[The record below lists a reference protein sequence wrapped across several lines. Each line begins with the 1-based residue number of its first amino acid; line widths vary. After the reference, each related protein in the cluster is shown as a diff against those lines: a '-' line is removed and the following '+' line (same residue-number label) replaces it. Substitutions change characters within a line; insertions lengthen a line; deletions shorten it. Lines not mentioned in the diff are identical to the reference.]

1 MKTNLLN
8 SSESEV
14 RNNSILY
21 GVTEGAASSAVSVPY
36 VSRKSL
42 VSRLMRTAAVVML
55 LMTVGVGQVW
65 GTDLYVRGDRNSW
78 GTTEKMSGT
87 SSPWTYTAYWSSS
100 SNFKIA
106 DSNWNSINLGSAT
119 ISAFGSTYNLT
130 NSGSSENMS
139 FPTMPT
145 GGGIYTITVTLVSGT
160 YKIKVDKVVE
170 EGNSWIDIT
179 DPTVYFDN
187 SNATYSNVSI
197 VMGRVWS
204 YGSQGQ
210 GYYAKTLSK
219 ITNTNLYYTQSIDNA
234 SGDGS
239 KYTTLLFAN
248 ASMSG
253 WTNSKQATEGVV
265 AKTSYTGTSNNT
277 LNSNTF
283 LFSAAG
289 SSKGAALTKTDLTG
303 YTDLNKTQTI
313 QVCISEDNGSTY
325 SNAAN
330 FVAWPGTIN
339 VTRTYLSSATASS
352 SPSATAM
359 TSTTTTGALT
369 SSITFTG
376 ASTTE
381 YDFAGWSNS
390 STSPDGIT
398 SKTYTIT
405 GASTKYAFYKRKQY
419 TVSYGV
425 NSSTL
430 NGNIKLNSN
439 TAVTTTSSSTL
450 NHGTAIS
457 FMATPNPG
465 YQVEGWY
472 SDAECTAG
480 NRLQAGGNS
489 YNAGTLTAN
498 VTVYVKFA
506 VRTGGTVTLTAGTGG
521 QVSKTSGSGWA
532 ASASITEI
540 TSATAIDIYAKANT
554 GYSFSTWTKT
564 AGSGSVTT
572 NAESG
577 KFTPV
582 AYEDATLTASFTE
595 TMSALTTSNN
605 YDVGNPSYAAPTISN
620 SATDV
625 GYATTRTIT
634 ATTPGT
640 GYTFAGWTLTNCTRT
655 DGGAATATT
664 ITIRSNGD
672 GNAATAQAN
681 YTEDLSSTWI
691 VAGGNKIVTTGN
703 TWRTSVDA
711 NNMMTKKTGHSTEN
725 VVYYSVTTTGTNLGD
740 TNEDY
745 KFKIVNTANNSTTWY
760 GLTANDQYYMIRDM
774 SGTEYDL
781 STSGANIELR
791 ADIAGTYEIKVDY
804 SGSTPKITI
813 TFPTTYTL
821 TYSIGSVAGNNGSI
835 STSPSTTSGSKVLSG
850 TNITLTAPN
859 AETGYTWKGW
869 YTNAAGTTGKINDT
883 NRAITVT
890 MNANKTLYACYT
902 ENTFNVKATAS
913 PAAGG
918 TVTPTS
924 NTAMGQVTGGDIT
937 ATPGAGYSFSG
948 WTIASGS
955 GYFGTTGTN
964 TTSAT
969 ADTKF
974 RPTAASTLT
983 GSFSEV
989 MRTVSVCVNNAAF
1002 GTVST
1007 SSLTNVGPAT
1017 ASAEV
1022 TATQAAGAT
1031 FTGWTLQS
1039 GVTAA
1044 AGYTSSSNPI
1054 KVNATDASKTI
1065 TANFSETKH
1074 TITVSTSNATYG
1086 TVTPTSAS
1094 VGQITAVQI
1103 TATKKAG
1110 YKFKEWK
1117 QTAGTGTVTYHTAA
1131 GTGKATDSSGAN
1143 KATTYITVTG
1153 NVTLQATWEEDPST
1167 GWFLLG
1173 EFNSW
1178 NTSANEFLKDAGT
1191 TTGNISYVR
1200 LNLSPDDYSG
1210 GTTPF
1215 TLKIYNNNDWY
1226 GNCNS
1231 TSEYTCPQYTIN
1243 ESGVEWSFYKDTDS
1257 DPHSNFEV
1265 MITVAGVYEF
1275 VWNSSTKTLAINYP
1289 EYNIS
1294 LAMSDQVQQ
1303 GTNLSVDVTA
1313 RSIKT
1318 GSTPGASARYVYEY
1332 AAANTAANPLSTY
1345 GAWQEFQSSTAS
1357 NTLSKAAPAS
1367 IGWYKMRV
1375 KMIYEGNTYMSD
1387 EKKFAVY
1394 NNYIIT
1400 IKENETTQGWFKM
1413 IYAWNNYD
1421 NTYQNENY
1429 PGEMKDTI
1437 TSIVDAKTWL
1447 YEFKYPYYTK
1457 MVINGKDMETNKSDD
1472 LEITG
1477 HTCLTIT
1484 GNKEGVAN
1492 WAVTKEDNCTNTFYR
1507 VKTTIGSKTYYS
1519 NMVENATDWVSFY
1532 ANLTDA
1538 AKIYIQTSDGATITD
1553 HEVTSTYKV
1562 QMRNLTSGDPQNH
1575 SYDGTTYPGNVFKA
1589 KIASNSTLSNLE
1601 LYKGNY
1607 YISCESSAGGT
1618 YNYINEG
1625 NKFNRFVPDRTSVNE
1640 WYNHYYCQWII
1651 AEKPVVATVGNEYNR
1666 SLSVTL
1672 GADRFCPGGVVPN
1685 ITNEYHDVNGVRTA
1699 YEGNGL
1705 NIRFAYDNYSNRFER
1720 AALMGSTATLENDVH
1735 YLQAYGDYLYKGKTG
1750 NEVYSSEN
1758 GMAVFTDISNYT
1770 YQVELYADKTSTIVL
1785 EAPIHFHHDGSNL
1798 IQYLLGVDAE
1808 DTPLRPAL
1816 LDGESNDRWHM
1827 RIIYDYKI
1835 NRIITAWLVDDTE
1848 NISENKVLDANMMV
1862 TRYADTKSSVISV
1875 NTGKSVSA
1883 VHKVITVLEFTLED
1897 VRSVGIES
1905 GDYVEASFWICLPY
1919 DCMVSDV
1926 FGIGNYNPDYAAL
1939 DGNIRK
1945 WQICRYAG
1953 EKRAQNGWYKPTTTF
1968 WYKQD
1973 QDGVDYMHA
1982 YQGYAVNLK
1991 LHKTNDFKV
2000 VQVQKK
2006 DANGDPM
2013 FDGDK
2018 PILEDKTL
2026 VRIYFPSKDTG
2037 EDFTVENETDMQVTL
2052 DPYICDKQTA
2062 TEDRRL
2068 KDSNWHLIGNPTYA
2082 QARVTTSSVRSNY
2095 DWNTYSMSTT
2105 VANYT
2110 FLYRYDFKKRGD
2122 SSRSYVAFDAT
2133 SQDMYPT
2140 FAYMAQWAG
2149 VMHWTANSASLKSS
2163 NIRRRMAADDEQL
2176 RRQVR
2181 LELRQTKEDNEEF
2194 ADQTYINLTDDAT
2207 EGFDLNLDL
2216 EKLNNGNG
2224 DLYSLSSVQDDPIQ
2238 QLAANSMPVQDRTVM
2253 LGVNIAENGT
2263 YTISMPDETEGLVAT
2278 LYDSETK
2285 QEYNL
2290 ASESCR
2296 VELAKGKYEN
2306 RFMLILKVTDG
2317 SQTTTSTSDAQHQ
2330 ITIAQRDGEFVI
2342 NGIDE
2347 PTQATLYDAV
2357 GKQIYQG
2364 KIISGS
2370 IISTPQSGVYLLH
2383 IGSEVYRIMRK

>member
-21 GVTEGAASSAVSVPY
+21 VTEGAASSVVSAVSVPY

-55 LMTVGVGQVW
+55 LMAVGIGQMWGAKQRYIYVGISNNYQTYKDNNKYGFNFWGGTSGGVKSGTYLTSYEWDGRTYYMYRVQVYDDNNKAQFKGNDSWYDPGDGFSVTLNGTTNNAVFFSHSNDGWGGQFQENYQETSNASLAATSTSEAIGTGVTLTPSLSSNTTYNEIKSTSYSVTTNPNSAGSVTSAGEFSATKAGSYIVTATVTYNAKDFSGITKTATATKTITVYATVTFDKEG
-65 GTDLYVRGDRNSW
+65 GTD
-78 GTTEKMSGT
+78 GT
-87 SSPWTYTAYWSSS
+87 STQNATY
-100 SNFKIA
+100 
-106 DSNWNSINLGSAT
+106 GSAT
-119 ISAFGSTYNLT
+119 SNITAPTKSNYDFGGYYDGDNGTGTQIIDASGVWQKNKTDFTDNSSTAKWIILNNT
-130 NSGSSENMS
+130 
-139 FPTMPT
+139 
-145 GGGIYTITVTLVSGT
+145 TLYAKWTPKTYSIT
-160 YKIKVDKVVE
+160 YKDQ
-170 EGNSWIDIT
+170 GN
-179 DPTVYFDN
+179 V
-187 SNATYSNVSI
+187 AYS
-197 VMGRVWS
+197 G
-204 YGSQGQ
+204 
-210 GYYAKTLSK
+210 
-219 ITNTNLYYTQSIDNA
+219 
-234 SGDGS
+234 
-239 KYTTLLFAN
+239 
-248 ASMSG
+248 
-253 WTNSKQATEGVV
+253 
-265 AKTSYTGTSNNT
+265 
-277 LNSNTF
+277 
-283 LFSAAG
+283 
-289 SSKGAALTKTDLTG
+289 
-303 YTDLNKTQTI
+303 
-313 QVCISEDNGSTY
+313 
-325 SNAAN
+325 
-330 FVAWPGTIN
+330 
-339 VTRTYLSSATASS
+339 
-352 SPSATAM
+352 
-359 TSTTTTGALT
+359 
-369 SSITFTG
+369 
-376 ASTTE
+376 
-381 YDFAGWSNS
+381 SNS
-390 STSPDGIT
+390 SSLPSSYTYGTGIATLTDGVKSGYRFDGWFENSSCTGSAIT
-398 SKTYTIT
+398 SISSTATGNKTLYAKWTENPGGTIT
-405 GASTKYAFYKRKQY
+405 LS
-419 TVSYGV
+419 
-425 NSSTL
+425 
-430 NGNIKLNSN
+430 
-439 TAVTTTSSSTL
+439 
-450 NHGTAIS
+450 
-457 FMATPNPG
+457 
-465 YQVEGWY
+465 
-472 SDAECTAG
+472 
-480 NRLQAGGNS
+480 
-489 YNAGTLTAN
+489 
-498 VTVYVKFA
+498 
-506 VRTGGTVTLTAGTGG
+506 AGTGG
-521 QVSKTSGSGWA
+521 QVSTDNSSFGATK
-532 ASASITEI
+532 SITGVKN
-540 TSATAIDIYAKANT
+540 TTARNIYARANS
-554 GYSFSTWTKT
+554 GYSFNKWTITTGDGTITSTTT
-564 AGSGSVTT
+564 ANTT
-572 NAESG
+572 Y
-577 KFTPV
+577 TPV
-582 AYEDATLTASFTE
+582 ANADATLTASFTE
-595 TMSALTTSNN
+595 TM
-605 YDVGNPSYAAPTISN
+605 
-620 SATDV
+620 
-625 GYATTRTIT
+625 RTIT
-634 ATTPGT
+634 ISGGTASSTTAGVATQGT
-640 GYTFAGWTLTNCTRT
+640 ATAADPAAGKKFTGWTLGSGVTLATGYVLT
-655 DGGAATATT
+655 DKIIKFTATANSTVTANYADRAKVKLYFAKPSGWAKVNAYAWNNSDDSQKNADWPGVAVTTTETINYVTYYVYQYYTEADGIGNDATGNSVWNRVIFNDGSTQTGNLT
-664 ITIRSNGD
+664 ITDEHYYFKSSSDAGKS
-672 GNAATAQAN
+672 AAITSAWCIKGSFN
-681 YTEDLSSTWI
+681 DWSEDADQITHSSATSGSKSI
-691 VAGGNKIVTTGN
+691 SITTGN
-703 TWRTSVDA
+703 KTFKIYNIVNDTWWRITSDDVTA
-711 NNMMTKKTGHSTEN
+711 TLSATAMNNNSGDMTLKPTAAGNYTFTLASL
-725 VVYYSVTTTGTNLGD
+725 TGTPTL
-740 TNEDY
+740 
-745 KFKIVNTANNSTTWY
+745 A
-760 GLTANDQYYMIRDM
+760 
-774 SGTEYDL
+774 
-781 STSGANIELR
+781 
-791 ADIAGTYEIKVDY
+791 
-804 SGSTPKITI
+804 I

-835 STSPSTTSGSKVLSG
+835 STSPSTASGSKVLSG
-850 TNITLTAPN
+850 TNITLTAPE
-859 AETGYTWKGW
+859 AMTGYTWKGW

-890 MNANKTLYACYT
+890 MSADKTLYACYT

-924 NTAMGQVTGGDIT
+924 NTAMGQVTGGNIT

-989 MRTVSVCVNNAAF
+989 MRTVSVGVNNAAF

-1022 TATQAAGAT
+1022 TATPAAGAT

-1044 AGYTSSSNPI
+1044 TGYTTSSNPI

-1065 TANFSETKH
+1065 TANFTETKYSV
-1074 TITVSTSNATYG
+1074 TLTNANSSQG
-1086 TVTPTSAS
+1086 TVNTSSPVS

-1103 TATKKAG
+1103 QATKKAG
-1110 YKFKEWK
+1110 YKFKKWEK
-1117 QTAGTGTVTYHTAA
+1117 TAGTGTVTYHTAS

-1243 ESGVEWSFYKDTDS
+1243 ESGEEWGFYKDTDS

-1275 VWNSSTKTLAINYP
+1275 VWNSSTEKLAINYP

-1332 AAANTAANPLSTY
+1332 AAASTAANPLSTY
-1345 GAWQEFQSSTAS
+1345 GAWQEFQSSTAG
-1357 NTLSKAAPAS
+1357 NTLSKAAPAN

-1375 KMIYEGNTYMSD
+1375 KMMYEGNTYMSD

-1492 WAVTKEDNCTNTFYR
+1492 WAVTKEDNCSNTFYR

-1538 AKIYIQTSDGATITD
+1538 AKIYIQTSNGTTITD
-1553 HEVTSTYKV
+1553 MDVTSTYKS
-1562 QMRNLTSGDPQNH
+1562 QMRNLTNGDPQNH

>member
-21 GVTEGAASSAVSVPY
+21 GVTEGAASSVVSAVSVPY

-55 LMTVGVGQVW
+55 LMTVGVGDMWGYTLYLYTGYFSSWNDGSAAFQVYTNSNENFTSLGNNW
-65 GTDLYVRGDRNSW
+65 YSVDVGTF
-78 GTTEKMSGT
+78 SGT
-87 SSPWTYTAYWSSS
+87 AYVKRYNSDYSEKWNEFSVSISSTNNVVRATDWNAGGAFSMYITG
-100 SNFKIA
+100 
-106 DSNWNSINLGSAT
+106 DNWNSIGSWATNNANGKMTISSGTEFSKTFTNVVASAHQFKIVEMGTWDRAIGYSSSHTCTNGTITDNSGNIQFTPYINTGTTTIKYNVSTGKVTITCPQIPITLSKNGGAADGSAKADVGSST
-119 ISAFGSTYNLT
+119 LSDYTGVTRTDWNLTGYWTATSGGYQVMNNDGTLVSYNSNISAYLNTNGTWKKTSATTLYAQWSQDPSIGSLTEANSTSKVWIGENPTGALTFTATSSNVSSGASVSWSISDASSGTFTQTASSYSGATWTYTPASTGSKTITVTMSVGGTDYTKTYNLT
-130 NSGSSENMS
+130 VYERWNIYVQNNCNWANGVNYYTYGNGENAAWPGVCGTDTGCEVYQGTWYKVTLDSYYTNFILNNGNAGEQSENLSMSKSTYTAGTFWYFNYHEQRDGKKYYYLTNNTSLAAPTVTLDTGDDASYMVNTNQIFVTGHITNYGGDGSAAKDMLEVGFKIGDTEYPMTCKEGDNAAYFWGYITGLTADTSYTVKAYAKNIAGTGVSSNSKSITTRSTGTTTIKVRSALARTAPKIYAWTGEASCNGTKQENATAPGTTMTLAATGTVYKWYTYDLPNTYNKFYISEGTSATQTDNFDNPFEETCYWYAPTENNTDGHKRMGTMICPSFEPQLMIDDGQNGSFKFEDMSLTTGTAAKSMTLTGGKTYRFKIIYQGEYFSKNSTSLSCATREVAALNASDEDNLTLRVDFTGTYTFNFNTTSKKLEITFPTINKLLFYDGEGNLTNDYDFGTPTSNTYSKTIENMTANTTYQFMVVYNCNFYCFKTGSPAARANNPSNPVTAYNCDNPWSMYANESGTQNCYMTTTLAGDYTFSFNSNTSKLTIQYPQNIILSCNKNSWTTTTNMTAVAGSSTKYYYDISLDADADEEFKVVYNS
-139 FPTMPT
+139 AWYGASGANEYITSSDAGTAKTLTANGNNYHLAATMGT
-145 GGGIYTITVTLVSGT
+145 TYRFTFDKNDKTITVTYPSPVVTAMTGT
-160 YKIKVDKVVE
+160 VAL
-170 EGNSWIDIT
+170 T
-179 DPTVYFDN
+179 AT
-187 SNATYSNVSI
+187 NAVK
-197 VMGRVWS
+197 G
-204 YGSQGQ
+204 
-210 GYYAKTLSK
+210 
-219 ITNTNLYYTQSIDNA
+219 
-234 SGDGS
+234 
-239 KYTTLLFAN
+239 
-248 ASMSG
+248 
-253 WTNSKQATEGVV
+253 
-265 AKTSYTGTSNNT
+265 TGTSADPYIVFE
-277 LNSNTF
+277 NSSLILSTTHT
-283 LFSAAG
+283 SAPTANAHF
-289 SSKGAALTKTDLTG
+289 KYDYYNGAKDA
-303 YTDLNKTQTI
+303 
-313 QVCISEDNGSTY
+313 
-325 SNAAN
+325 
-330 FVAWPGTIN
+330 
-339 VTRTYLSSATASS
+339 ATATSLLTTKLS
-352 SPSATAM
+352 TA
-359 TSTTTTGALT
+359 SDAR
-369 SSITFTG
+369 
-376 ASTTE
+376 
-381 YDFAGWSNS
+381 
-390 STSPDGIT
+390 
-398 SKTYTIT
+398 TYTIT
-405 GASTKYAFYKRKQY
+405 NVGTTLGKYPLKVSAYWEYGPTGYKVK
-419 TVSYGV
+419 
-425 NSSTL
+425 
-430 NGNIKLNSN
+430 
-439 TAVTTTSSSTL
+439 
-450 NHGTAIS
+450 GTANESSIY
-457 FMATPNPG
+457 
-465 YQVEGWY
+465 YQVI
-472 SDAECTAG
+472 A
-480 NRLQAGGNS
+480 
-489 YNAGTLTAN
+489 
-498 VTVYVKFA
+498 KP
-506 VRTGGTVTLTAGTGG
+506 TVTLTAPSMVQTG
-521 QVSKTSGSGWA
+521 S
-532 ASASITEI
+532 
-540 TSATAIDIYAKANT
+540 DL
-554 GYSFSTWTKT
+554 
-564 AGSGSVTT
+564 
-572 NAESG
+572 
-577 KFTPV
+577 
-582 AYEDATLTASFTE
+582 TLT
-595 TMSALTTSNN
+595 
-605 YDVGNPSYAAPTISN
+605 
-620 SATDV
+620 
-625 GYATTRTIT
+625 
-634 ATTPGT
+634 
-640 GYTFAGWTLTNCTRT
+640 
-655 DGGAATATT
+655 
-664 ITIRSNGD
+664 
-672 GNAATAQAN
+672 
-681 YTEDLSSTWI
+681 
-691 VAGGNKIVTTGN
+691 
-703 TWRTSVDA
+703 
-711 NNMMTKKTGHSTEN
+711 
-725 VVYYSVTTTGTNLGD
+725 
-740 TNEDY
+740 
-745 KFKIVNTANNSTTWY
+745 
-760 GLTANDQYYMIRDM
+760 
-774 SGTEYDL
+774 
-781 STSGANIELR
+781 
-791 ADIAGTYEIKVDY
+791 
-804 SGSTPKITI
+804 
-813 TFPTTYTL
+813 TTYTK
-821 TYSIGSVAGNNGSI
+821 VVDAG
-835 STSPSTTSGSKVLSG
+835 
-850 TNITLTAPN
+850 
-859 AETGYTWKGW
+859 
-869 YTNAAGTTGKINDT
+869 
-883 NRAITVT
+883 
-890 MNANKTLYACYT
+890 
-902 ENTFNVKATAS
+902 
-913 PAAGG
+913 
-918 TVTPTS
+918 
-924 NTAMGQVTGGDIT
+924 
-937 ATPGAGYSFSG
+937 
-948 WTIASGS
+948 
-955 GYFGTTGTN
+955 
-964 TTSAT
+964 
-969 ADTKF
+969 
-974 RPTAASTLT
+974 
-983 GSFSEV
+983 
-989 MRTVSVCVNNAAF
+989 
-1002 GTVST
+1002 
-1007 SSLTNVGPAT
+1007 
-1017 ASAEV
+1017 
-1022 TATQAAGAT
+1022 
-1031 FTGWTLQS
+1031 
-1039 GVTAA
+1039 
-1044 AGYTSSSNPI
+1044 
-1054 KVNATDASKTI
+1054 
-1065 TANFSETKH
+1065 
-1074 TITVSTSNATYG
+1074 
-1086 TVTPTSAS
+1086 
-1094 VGQITAVQI
+1094 
-1103 TATKKAG
+1103 
-1110 YKFKEWK
+1110 K
-1117 QTAGTGTVTYHTAA
+1117 QT
-1131 GTGKATDSSGAN
+1131 
-1143 KATTYITVTG
+1143 
-1153 NVTLQATWEEDPST
+1153 
-1167 GWFLLG
+1167 G
-1173 EFNSW
+1173 E
-1178 NTSANEFLKDAGT
+1178 LK
-1191 TTGNISYVR
+1191 
-1200 LNLSPDDYSG
+1200 
-1210 GTTPF
+1210 
-1215 TLKIYNNNDWY
+1215 
-1226 GNCNS
+1226 
-1231 TSEYTCPQYTIN
+1231 YT
-1243 ESGVEWSFYKDTDS
+1243 
-1257 DPHSNFEV
+1257 
-1265 MITVAGVYEF
+1265 
-1275 VWNSSTKTLAINYP
+1275 
-1289 EYNIS
+1289 
-1294 LAMSDQVQQ
+1294 
-1303 GTNLSVDVTA
+1303 
-1313 RSIKT
+1313 
-1318 GSTPGASARYVYEY
+1318 YEY
-1332 AAANTAANPLSTY
+1332 CAATTAANPNSTY
-1345 GAWQEFQSSTAS
+1345 GSWTEFNAISTNA
-1357 NTLSKAAPAS
+1357 TVSKPVGTTPS
-1367 IGWYKMRV
+1367 WYKFRV
-1375 KMIYEGNTYMSD
+1375 KMTYGGQQFTSN
-1387 EKKFAVY
+1387 EVKVVNY
-1394 NNYIIT
+1394 TPYIIT

-1457 MVINGKDMETNKSDD
+1457 MIINGKDMETNKSDD

-1492 WAVTKEDNCTNTFYR
+1492 WAVTKEDNCSNTFYR

-1553 HEVTSTYKV
+1553 MDVTSTYKS
-1562 QMRNLTSGDPQNH
+1562 QMRTLTNGDPQNH

-1618 YNYINEG
+1618 INYINEG

-1666 SLSVTL
+1666 SLSVIL

-1685 ITNEYHDVNGVRTA
+1685 ITNEYHDVNGVLTA

-1720 AALMGSTATLENDVH
+1720 AALMGSTANVGNNVN

-1770 YQVELYADKTSTIVL
+1770 YQVELYADNTSTIVL
-1785 EAPIHFHHDGSNL
+1785 EAPIHFYHDGSNL

-1816 LDGESNDRWHM
+1816 LDGNSNDRWHM

-1848 NISENKVLDANMMV
+1848 NISDNKVLDANMMV

-1883 VHKVITVLEFTLED
+1883 VHKVITVLEFTLDD

-1991 LHKTNDFKV
+1991 LHTTNDFKV

-2082 QARVTTSSVRSNY
+2082 QARVTTSSVRSDY

-2163 NIRRRMAADDEQL
+2163 NIRRRMATNDEQL

-2317 SQTTTSTSDAQHQ
+2317 SQTTTSTSDAEHQ

-2347 PTQATLYDAV
+2347 PTQVTLYDAV
-2357 GKQIYQG
+2357 GKQIYHG
-2364 KIISGS
+2364 KIMSGS
-2370 IISTPQSGVYLLH
+2370 VISTPQSGVYLLH